1 MRRIAIA
8 LLCLLPISLHAEDRT
23 IATDSTFW
31 KGLTHKEKIFFVEG
45 YALGFA
51 SGAIDMGI
59 LREPHVATSR
69 LRLNEL
75 KNDPHDLMFGTVVEG
90 VDKCYEDFRNAR
102 LDVSLC
108 IDWTVRGVRGD
119 SDAERERH
127 LARARKSDTPD
138 GQ

>member
-1 MRRIAIA
+1 MA
-8 LLCLLPISLHAEDRT
+8 LSGRALPHE
-23 IATDSTFW
+23 
-31 KGLTHKEKIFFVEG
+31 EKIFFVEG

-59 LREPHVATSR
+59 LRQPHVATSP
-69 LRLNEL
+69 LRLNDL

-108 IDWTVRGVRGD
+108 IDWTVRGVKKATATL
-119 SDAERERH
+119 SENAISPER
-127 LARARKSDTPD
+127 ANPTPLMVNES
-138 GQ
+138 